1 MLGYLKGF
9 PGYSVGYW
17 SSGTGF
23 AGLSASGS
31 LLLLKAAGWSDTEIN
46 LAAIPTMI
54 PYFLCFVWILKAA
67 GWSDTDINIA
77 AIPTMIPYFLCFVWI
92 NSKKN
97 EYPFI
102 PEKQIDVWAT

>member
-54 PYFLCFVWILKAA
+54 PYFLCFVWI
-67 GWSDTDINIA
+67 
-77 AIPTMIPYFLCFVWI
+77 